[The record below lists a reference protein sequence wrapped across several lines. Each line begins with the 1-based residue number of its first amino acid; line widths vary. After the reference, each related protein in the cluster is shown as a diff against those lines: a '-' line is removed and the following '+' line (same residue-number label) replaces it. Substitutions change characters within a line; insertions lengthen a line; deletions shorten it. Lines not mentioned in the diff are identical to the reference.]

1 MKQDWTEQ
9 LRQRMAGYEEPV
21 PDGLWEAIEQ
31 SLQQQGVPL
40 ASLESPDSPE
50 NLESPEIPATL
61 VRRVPLRRW
70 LAVAAS
76 VLVLITAG
84 VALLFQRSAQ
94 QPESA
99 MDVADATMLG
109 TAEPPAT
116 ANASEEAVVATVK
129 TEEPS
134 VRGGLAMVTA
144 LPRTSSP
151 EPQSLDASLGEDR
164 ALASDGKTTPDS
176 TLEKNSV
183 EAGLPLLAENSIE
196 EKKVHETERTT
207 ETLSTTIPYEG
218 SVVTDL
224 TEVPRITVT
233 ERNLTVSLRGSN
245 LLASNSTNAVST
257 SKPIFLARSRMN
269 TAMYEN
275 NSKAFEEDPIRLI
288 DYADDTDHQHPFTVG
303 LTVGIPLTERF
314 WMETG
319 LTYTR
324 TKSTFTT
331 RMGRNTSVY
340 HQRLQYV
347 GVPFGAGYTF
357 WRSRSFAFYAVA
369 GLQADLNV
377 DAHLETD
384 GLERHLDKDRLL
396 LSVGGRAGAEYR
408 FLPHFSVYLEP
419 GLRYYFDNG
428 SRLQTV
434 FKEKPLQLDFQ
445 LGVRYSLK

>member
-31 SLQQQGVPL
+31 SLQQQDVPL

-116 ANASEEAVVATVK
+116 TNASEEAGVATVK

-257 SKPIFLARSRMN
+257 SEPIYMARSYMN
-269 TAMYEN
+269 GVMYAN
-275 NSKAFEEDPIRLI
+275 NSADFDKDPIRLI
-288 DYADDTDHQHPFTVG
+288 DYADETEHQHPFHVG
-303 LTVGIPLTERF
+303 LLVSIPLTDKLWIES
-314 WMETG
+314 G
-319 LTYTR
+319 LSYTR
-324 TKSTFTT
+324 AKSTFTT
-331 RMGRNTSVY
+331 RMKRNTSVY
-340 HQRLQYV
+340 HQKLQYV
-347 GVPFGAGYTF
+347 GIPVDVGYTF
-357 WRSRSFAFYAVA
+357 WRTRSFLAYSV
-369 GLQADLNV
+369 GGVQADVNV
-377 DAHLETD
+377 DARLETD
-384 GLERHLDKDRLL
+384 GLRRHVDKDRLL
-396 LSVGGRAGAEYR
+396 LSVGGRAGVEYR
-408 FLPHFSVYLEP
+408 FLPHFGLYVEP
-419 GLRYYFDNG
+419 GLRCYLDNG

-434 FKEKPLQLDFQ
+434 FKEKPFQMDLQ